1 MTEWAPPL
9 RIHVLQATSGL
20 QEFERVLDMMEQAV
34 QGLLRDLLNERMT
47 ESFVV
52 RHPSA

>member
-9 RIHVLQATSGL
+9 RIHVLQATRGL
-20 QEFERVLDMMEQAV
+20 QEFERVLDMMEQAA
-34 QGLLRDLLNERMT
+34 QDLLRHVLNERMT

-52 RHPSA
+52 GHPSA